1 LSKKK
6 NNKEKPYL
14 KLIRKS
20 DNMENVHEDWEFD
33 MMKTAS
39 FKERM
44 SWRGIEAK
52 TVMLGLTSLS
62 ILAAVIV
69 FLGLAATL
77 SLIQ

>member
-1 LSKKK
+1 
-6 NNKEKPYL
+6 
-14 KLIRKS
+14 
-20 DNMENVHEDWEFD
+20 MENVHEDWEFD
-33 MMKTAS
+33 MMKAAS

-44 SWRGIEAK
+44 SWRVIEAK